1 MRKASSA
8 ACGNAVASLMEVVV
22 VVEALLIRAQ
32 LMAMDSLVK
41 DIMEEAESEEAA
53 ELVKLVKLER
63 QEQGLLVQEE
73 MD

>member
-1 MRKASSA
+1 MAVVSVWSSVGMA
-8 ACGNAVASLMEVVV
+8 EVVV

-41 DIMEEAESEEAA
+41 DIMEEPESEEAA